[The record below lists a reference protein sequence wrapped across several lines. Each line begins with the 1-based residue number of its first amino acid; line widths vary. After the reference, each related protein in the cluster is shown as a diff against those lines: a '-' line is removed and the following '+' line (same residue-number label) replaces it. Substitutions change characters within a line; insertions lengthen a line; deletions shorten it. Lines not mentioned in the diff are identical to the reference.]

1 MPASGIY
8 MTRRRN
14 PKKEKQTEFELRRLP
29 RLIKSCAED
38 LPYEEYGKTIGK
50 SYSTFASRL
59 SKPGTLTLD
68 ELAVFISGGYCP
80 EDAVVENVT
89 AFLKAKAEILKNT

>member
-1 MPASGIY
+1 MPASRIY

-59 SKPGTLTLD
+59 SKPGTPTLD
-68 ELAVFISGGYCP
+68 ELAVFISGYCP
-80 EDAVVENVT
+80 EDAAVENVM
-89 AFLKAKAEILKNT
+89 AFLKARAEILKNT